1 MTCWA
6 NDHSMTGYL
15 KDPEATG
22 RPSSRWLTEEWS
34 LSRVRGTACE
44 PWQQDFVNLTFGRI
58 CQYGTLVHL
67 ALLCV
72 SAMLRGAAGIIILT
86 ALTAIPSTVSTVA
99 PHSCS
104 PSIWGDGPWKLT
116 VLYHYIQSH
125 KVHTYIHYCL
135 LRALRVQ
142 HTLRTLQTYIPTYK
156 YLPT

>member
-1 MTCWA
+1 
-6 NDHSMTGYL
+6 MTGYL

-44 PWQQDFVNLTFGRI
+44 PWQQDFMNLTFGRL

-116 VLYHYIQSH
+116 VLYPISQSPYI
-125 KVHTYIHYCL
+125 HTYIIVCCVRYTCI
-135 LRALRVQ
+135 
-142 HTLRTLQTYIPTYK
+142 HTYLQVPTY
-156 YLPT
+156 LHIQ